1 MLEVMLFWYSYINLL
16 ATVIMTYYTI
26 TKDSVK
32 RPMAQVKGLLLQ
44 LVQSWCQKTYS
55 HGSRGTCAKL
65 VSKESIHTVNEALVQ
80 SWCQKNLFTQLMRHL
95 SKAGVKRIYS
105 QGSVSKDLFT
115 RFKRYLC
122 KAGVKGSFGTQLI

>member
-65 VSKESIHTVNEALVQ
+65 VSKESIHTVNEALEQSWCQKDLFTRFSVKRSIHTVQEVLVQ
-80 SWCQKNLFTQLMRHL
+80 SWCQK
-95 SKAGVKRIYS
+95 
-105 QGSVSKDLFT
+105 DL
-115 RFKRYLC
+115 L
-122 KAGVKGSFGTQLI
+122 ALN